1 VALSGARTT
10 DYARLIA
17 VPAIWGGT
25 FVAGKHVVAVWSP
38 MMGSFA
44 RYLIACVALLI
55 AAFMLEGGLPRLS
68 RPQLAFTFLLGLL
81 GVFAYNL
88 FFMAALERLPG
99 SRAALIIAL
108 NPVITI
114 TISALVLKEH
124 LSVRRWLGVAIALA
138 GVWIVISRGDIASV
152 TSAGIG
158 AGESFMLAAVICWAL
173 YTIVGRKVLGGLSP
187 LAATNYAALWGTLL
201 LAFAAAPE
209 IADFSLAQL
218 DSKMVGAL
226 LYLGV
231 CGTALA
237 FVWYYTS
244 IKKLGTAIASIFT
257 NLVPVFGVAIS
268 VLLLG
273 EPLLNSMLIGGAIAI
288 VGVMMVSRVDAARAM
303 DRI

>member
-1 VALSGARTT
+1 VADSDARAA

-25 FVAGKHVVAVWSP
+25 FVAGKQVVATLSP
-38 MMGSFA
+38 LMGSFA
-44 RYLIACVALLI
+44 RYVIASVALLI
-55 AAFMLEGGLPRLS
+55 AAFALEGGLPKLTR
-68 RPQLAFTFLLGLL
+68 QQWVATFVLGLL

-88 FFMAALERLPG
+88 FFMGALDRLPA

-114 TISALVLKEH
+114 TISSIALKER
-124 LSVRRWLGVAIALA
+124 LSPRRWLGAAIALA
-138 GVWIVISRGDIASV
+138 GVWIVISHGDVISIASAGVGRGELFMLGAV
-152 TSAGIG
+152 TS
-158 AGESFMLAAVICWAL
+158 WAL
-173 YTIVGRKVLGGLSP
+173 YTVIGRKVLTGLSP
-187 LAATNYAALWGTLL
+187 LAATNYAALFGTLML
-201 LAFAAAPE
+201 GLVAARKFDTVHA
-209 IADFSLAQL
+209 AQF
-218 DSKMVGAL
+218 DWPMIGAL

-244 IKKLGTAIASIFT
+244 IKKLGASVASIFN

-273 EPLLNSMLIGGAIAI
+273 ESLLPSMLAGGAVAI
-288 VGVMMVSRVDAARAM
+288 VGVFMVSRP
-303 DRI
+303 